1 MELKPKYIKD
11 SGYDMEE
18 DFMDALHK
26 LPPLMAFKIGKYIEA
41 NLEEVPPNDLCTHIR
56 GGVIH
61 YDKSPVCFAVEIMKT
76 SGMLLT
82 LTDLILISMDDYLDL
97 INLNLHIKSNEK
109 NRQFS
114 CLDKHRLFVA

>member
-1 MELKPKYIKD
+1 
-11 SGYDMEE
+11 
-18 DFMDALHK
+18 
-26 LPPLMAFKIGKYIEA
+26 
-41 NLEEVPPNDLCTHIR
+41 
-56 GGVIH
+56 
-61 YDKSPVCFAVEIMKT
+61 MKT

-114 CLDKHRLFVA
+114 FPDKHRLFVA